1 MKKLNS
7 FSIGLHNL
15 RNQSVRTLIMTCFT
29 FIIAA
34 SLLITTILSSS
45 MEKCV
50 EQTINQMG
58 ADVIVV
64 PTEYASEYSDA
75 IFSGTLCSFYF
86 EDTWLDK
93 IATAPGVKQATPEL
107 LLASLAADCCS
118 EPVQLIAFEPD
129 TDFIVTPWLREM
141 NIDNLNSDEIILGS
155 SFSLV
160 NTGDTFYFFNIP
172 FKVAG
177 KLKETGTEYD
187 ACAFI
192 NFDAAHELLKT
203 DQLKE
208 NSTLDTSSDSLISS
222 IMLRLDD
229 PSTSEEFADTLN
241 ETLRDSHLKALTPL
255 QVISNVTQSVN
266 SFGTFSK
273 ILTSL
278 IFFIAVLAIVCI
290 FSITILQ
297 RKHEFGI
304 MITLGATKGKLVK
317 MILSEGILIG
327 LSGGILGVLAS
338 GGVLLAFKDV
348 LLEKLAI
355 PTLITDITF
364 YVITSLK
371 CVGIA
376 TFAGILASLV
386 AIILIWKREPLKLI
400 QEGNA

>member
-7 FSIGLHNL
+7 LSIGIHNL
-15 RNQSVRTLIMTCFT
+15 CKQSVRTFIMICFT

-45 MEKCV
+45 MKKCV
-50 EQTINQMG
+50 EQTVNQMG
-58 ADVIVV
+58 ADIIIV
-64 PTEYASEYSDA
+64 PAEYASEYSDA

-86 EDTWLDK
+86 EDTWLQT
-93 IATAPGVKQATPEL
+93 IADTPGIKQATPEL

-118 EPVQLIAFEPD
+118 EAVQLIAFEPK

-141 NIDNLNSDEIILGS
+141 NIDTLNSDEIILGS

-160 NTGDTFYFFNIP
+160 NSGDTFYFFNVP

-187 ACAFI
+187 HCAFI

-203 DQLKE
+203 DQLKD
-208 NSTLDTSSDSLISS
+208 STTLDSSSDSLISS

-229 PSTSEEFADTLN
+229 PGSSEEFADTLN
-241 ETLRDSHLKALTPL
+241 EALRDSHLKALTPL

-266 SFGTFSK
+266 SFGTFSN

-304 MITLGATKGKLVK
+304 MITLGATKGNLVK
-317 MILSEGILIG
+317 MILSEGMLIG
-327 LSGGILGVLAS
+327 LSGGVLGVLSS

-348 LLEKLAI
+348 LLKKLAI
-355 PTLITDITF
+355 PTLITDTNF
-364 YVITSLK
+364 YVFTSLK

-376 TFAGILASLV
+376 TLAGILASLV
-386 AIILIWKREPLKLI
+386 AIFLICRREPLKLI